1 MTEKAKC
8 GCGRSPTGY
17 CIGWHSLS
25 EADYIVKKAEFE
37 KNENAAGKEEK

>member
-25 EADYIVKKAEFE
+25 DEEYLNK
-37 KNENAAGKEEK
+37 KEEYEKSEDQPEGSEE